1 MTSRDVTLQFQPRDH
16 ANLHRLF
23 ESIRLYVSDVAL
35 YGDGEAIASARKF
48 RQDLNMRIVRG
59 LEQLKS
65 LAGEEFGVSAWL
77 EVTQDRVDRFAEAT
91 GDDYWI
97 HTDPSRANVAS
108 PFGTTVAHGYLTLS
122 LVTFLSRQI
131 MRVEDCGTAIN
142 YGVDRVRFVNPVRVG
157 SRVRARQTLLS
168 ITQLKERGVK
178 LTNEVVVEIE
188 GEKKPACIARTLT
201 LYLP

>member
-1 MTSRDVTLQFQPRDH
+1 
-16 ANLHRLF
+16 
-23 ESIRLYVSDVAL
+23 
-35 YGDGEAIASARKF
+35 
-48 RQDLNMRIVRG
+48 MRVVHG
-59 LEQLKS
+59 LEQLRS
-65 LAGEEFGVSAWL
+65 LAGEELGVSAWL

-97 HTDPSRANVAS
+97 HTDPGRAQAAS

-142 YGVDRVRFVNPVRVG
+142 YGVDRVRFVNPVRIG
-157 SRVRARQTLLS
+157 SRVRARQTILS
-168 ITQLKERGVK
+168 ITPLKERGVK
-178 LTNEVVVEIE
+178 VANEVVVEID